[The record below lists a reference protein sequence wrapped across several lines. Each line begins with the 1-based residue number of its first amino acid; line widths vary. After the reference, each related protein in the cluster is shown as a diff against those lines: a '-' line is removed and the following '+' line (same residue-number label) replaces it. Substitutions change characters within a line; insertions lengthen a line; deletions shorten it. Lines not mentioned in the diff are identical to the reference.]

1 MEVSGVVSWS
11 SPLVEADLGLEGAGV
26 SAPAQ
31 TADFITA
38 QGGDQVHWAWKSH
51 RNNRV
56 IDRQPLER
64 MDDLAKKP
72 QRTVMPVP

>member
-1 MEVSGVVSWS
+1 MSWS

-38 QGGDQVHWAWKSH
+38 QGGDQVHWAWRSH
-51 RNNRV
+51 RKKRV
-56 IDRQPLER
+56 PTANHQKAW
-64 MDDLAKKP
+64 M
-72 QRTVMPVP
+72 T